1 MRPLPAAWAV
11 VAVLLAPSLVA
22 QEPGQNPGTPQP
34 GTEQPV
40 IEQPVIAAPIEPAPQ
55 VENPFQPFDRAKF
68 EAEAQKL
75 GATAAQIE
83 TFAAKIGEL
92 GLTRAADNLL
102 RAAVP
107 AFDAAVKVHEARD
120 LSAALELTKVL
131 AATTDPVLQAHVRYH
146 LARVFL
152 DSDDPER
159 ALDVLNDYL
168 SKNLNHSPLD
178 AEAAY
183 FYAQSLGEMPL
194 PDLAIPRFRAFL
206 QWFPDASERFR
217 SAAHQQILELERQQE
232 SRLHQLADGMKKT
245 KRDLKKQRTGKPV
258 QVDQEKYLTELD
270 ELIEMFQEM
279 ENQSGGSPSGNGP
292 SSNPADNS
300 ALPEG
305 EGTVGTL
312 QKRGTLADRWGPMR
326 EHDREKI
333 EAAVQ
338 QGLPPQF
345 QKMLEEYYKKLGKA
359 PGN

>member
-1 MRPLPAAWAV
+1 MSKLLRC
-11 VAVLLAPSLVA
+11 LLAAGATFAVLVA
-22 QEPGQNPGTPQP
+22 QDPG
-34 GTEQPV
+34 V
-40 IEQPVIAAPIEPAPQ
+40 AAPIAPASSEPAVQ
-55 VENPFQPFDRAKF
+55 NPFRAFDRARF

-75 GATAAQIE
+75 GATPAQIE
-83 TFAAKIGEL
+83 TFGAQIGEL

-102 RAAVP
+102 RSAVP
-107 AFDAAVKVHEARD
+107 AFDAAVKCHEARD
-120 LSAALELTKVL
+120 LTAALELTKVL
-131 AATTDPVLQAHVRYH
+131 AATTDPLLQAHVRYH

-159 ALDVLNDYL
+159 SLEVLNDYL

-183 FYAQSLGEMPL
+183 FYAQSLADMPL
-194 PDLAIPRFRAFL
+194 PELAIPRFRAFL

-217 SAAHQQILELERQQE
+217 SAAHQQILELEAQQG
-232 SRLHQLADGMKKT
+232 RLHQLADGMKKT
-245 KRDLKKQRTGKPV
+245 KRDLRKQKTGKPV
-258 QVDQEKYLTELD
+258 QLDQEKYLEELD
-270 ELIEMFQEM
+270 ELIEMYQEM
-279 ENQSGGSPSGNGP
+279 ENQSGGPPSGNGP
-292 SSNPADNS
+292 SSNPASNS
-300 ALPEG
+300 ALPDG
-305 EGTVGTL
+305 EGSVGTL

-326 EHDREKI
+326 EKDREKI